1 MPETLGDTGPI
12 PGVGS
17 APGGGH
23 GSPLQYSCLESPMD
37 KGAWRAPAHGVAKSH
52 NRSIEP
58 HGQAVQKTQNVGEW
72 PREGSRLLYLSTVII
87 FNMCIPECCC
97 FTTQKT
103 QISRS
108 WGFAGKEENRVYTL
122 YTLQPVVIT
131 YGKCTT
137 QCRGQKI
144 DVMLL

>member
-1 MPETLGDTGPI
+1 MHVKFPDYFLKDFIQFWFVTLAGKHQDG
-12 PGVGS
+12 
-17 APGGGH
+17 
-23 GSPLQYSCLESPMD
+23 
-37 KGAWRAPAHGVAKSH
+37 
-52 NRSIEP
+52 

-131 YGKCTT
+131 YDKCTT